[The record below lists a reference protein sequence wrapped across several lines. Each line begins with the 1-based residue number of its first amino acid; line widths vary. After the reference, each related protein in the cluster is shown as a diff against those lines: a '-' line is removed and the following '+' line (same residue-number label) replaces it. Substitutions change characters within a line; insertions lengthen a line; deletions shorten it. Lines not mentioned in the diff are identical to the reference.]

1 MEVAHRDFIESR
13 DETGQRW
20 AWDRAA
26 ERLVRIDRGE
36 ADELRVRCRAG
47 ELVCPLESCAT
58 PALTT
63 VRGHRRAKSFVDD
76 GFRHRDRPS
85 IPHRPESISHV
96 QGKLLVAEWLRQA
109 GAIVVDVERR
119 DTQAGRTPD
128 VSAVLT
134 DGRRMAIEVQY
145 SGLTAKTWRDRD
157 EALRAAKFST
167 TWLFGVP
174 TSSTV
179 EQPSHRGLQQVH
191 REVLGSGAR
200 VWWLDVER
208 AEVAASGVDRT
219 VNGDDFVTPL
229 DHDPGVAVTCL
240 WAAMTALTVVNAV
253 VVSPHDQRLA
263 TDGKRWEA
271 HLALIRLEELAEAE
285 HRMNIE
291 SAAREASDRA
301 QTGRP
306 VPRQGLSVPVWNS
319 RDDVVAD
326 VTAAVPMI
334 AVTLS
339 FSDPDDGAIE
349 GESTVWHAE
358 ILLHF
363 VVDRAYGSR
372 FQFEDVRRFVLDH
385 HRCEYG
391 AGRAIWH
398 FLEHLAAAG
407 VLRGVRLNYGFG
419 PLAPDPPTRDS
430 KEPTLF

>member
-1 MEVAHRDFIESR
+1 MEAAHREFFESR

-26 ERLVRIDRGE
+26 ERLIRIDRGE

-47 ELVCPLESCAT
+47 ELVCPLENCAR

-63 VRGHRRAKSFVDD
+63 VRAHRRAKSFVDD
-76 GFRHRDRPS
+76 GFRHRDRPPV
-85 IPHRPESISHV
+85 PHRPESIAHV

-109 GAIVVDVERR
+109 GAVVVEIERR

-128 VSAVLT
+128 VSAVLG
-134 DGRRMAIEVQY
+134 DGQRIAIEVQY

-157 EALRAAKFST
+157 EALRAASFST

-174 TSSTV
+174 TASTV
-179 EQPSHRGLQQVH
+179 EQPLHRGLQQVH

-208 AEVAASGVDRT
+208 AELAASGVDRT
-219 VNGDDFVTPL
+219 VNGDDFVAPV
-229 DHDPGVAVTCL
+229 DDDPGLAVTCL
-240 WAAMTALTVVNAV
+240 WAAMTAHAIVNAV

-263 TDGKRWEA
+263 KGGKRWEA
-271 HLALIRLEELAEAE
+271 HLALMKLKELTEAE
-285 HRMNIE
+285 HPMNVE
-291 SAAREASDRA
+291 SATREASERVQA
-301 QTGRP
+301 ARP
-306 VPRQGLSVPVWNS
+306 SPREGLSVPAWNP
-319 RDDVVAD
+319 RDVVAAD
-326 VTAAVPMI
+326 VTAAVPSL

-349 GESTVWHAE
+349 GDATVWHAE

-363 VVDRAYGSR
+363 VVDRAYGNS
-372 FQFEDVRRFVLDH
+372 FHFEDVRRFVLAH

-419 PLAPDPPTRDS
+419 PLAPDPPTHDS